1 MDTRF
6 CLGYLEAQSDVTNE
20 SVQFRETG
28 ATPKRVRAS
37 RMASPRRAEMPMVRR
52 RAMPYEISNFEAELL
67 RPSASPR
74 VVLESGDV
82 PRSFIRP
89 EMEMMERR
97 ARPDKIGN
105 IEADNLPAARLRR
118 LPQAEFQSRS
128 ASPRVV
134 LESREVPRTSVSLS
148 PNEGTVSRRS
158 LESNWSFWKTL
169 LIAGIFFLGI
179 LAALYHR
186 FG

>member
-1 MDTRF
+1 
-6 CLGYLEAQSDVTNE
+6 
-20 SVQFRETG
+20 
-28 ATPKRVRAS
+28 
-37 RMASPRRAEMPMVRR
+37 MPMVRR

-134 LESREVPRTSVSLS
+134 LASREVPRTSVSLS

-158 LESNWSFWKTL
+158 LESSWSFWRTL